1 VPLINNNN
9 IYKSLLLIALCFVG
23 FISLICSNAAHSE
36 IYKWR
41 DNRGVIQYSDKPPAS
56 GFNKA
61 DRHEIVN
68 ALQVK
73 DLCAEPTSKTAEAAS
88 KKINANF
95 FGITSSGL
103 SGMASAGSPRPTG
116 IGSIGGIGG
125 LNGFGRNANLSPA
138 RPAATPIRVNPIAN
152 NTPRGIPGLF
162 GLPARNT
169 AANPT
174 NRPPSFTGLN
184 PTSFFNNGNNPVT
197 VFGRPTN
204 VAAAKPPVVAAPVKP
219 PVANPPSPA
228 PSPTPAPAPAPAP
241 APSPSSGNPNIVQ
254 SGLMPAVDIS
264 KNMTPAIGASE
275 PFIGKYEPPAPG
287 DGDGQFRT
295 VCRPSHMGNDD
306 PIIYPNQQGA
316 AHHHTFF
323 GNTSLN
329 YKSDVSN
336 IRNVGNSTCKGGT
349 ANLSAYWVPSMI
361 DSATKTPLV
370 PNDAVF
376 YYKTGYTVKRELVT
390 PPPKGLRIIAGNGKS
405 TVSQRI
411 DKYTNQVRYNCVLPG
426 NKAQPESDSIPAC
439 PQGSE
444 IHSVINFPNCWDG
457 KNLDS
462 PDHQSHMA
470 YAKYGVGCPATH
482 PTAIPTITFN
492 IFYKV
497 TQAAGTANWRL
508 ASDNYA
514 KNGYNA
520 GYSGHA
526 DWVNGWDTNIMK
538 MAVENCDNKGV
549 DCGVGNL
556 GNGTGL
562 WFKKDSEY

>member
-1 VPLINNNN
+1 
-9 IYKSLLLIALCFVG
+9 
-23 FISLICSNAAHSE
+23 
-36 IYKWR
+36 
-41 DNRGVIQYSDKPPAS
+41 
-56 GFNKA
+56 
-61 DRHEIVN
+61 
-68 ALQVK
+68 
-73 DLCAEPTSKTAEAAS
+73 
-88 KKINANF
+88 
-95 FGITSSGL
+95 
-103 SGMASAGSPRPTG
+103 
-116 IGSIGGIGG
+116 
-125 LNGFGRNANLSPA
+125 
-138 RPAATPIRVNPIAN
+138 
-152 NTPRGIPGLF
+152 
-162 GLPARNT
+162 
-169 AANPT
+169 
-174 NRPPSFTGLN
+174 
-184 PTSFFNNGNNPVT
+184 
-197 VFGRPTN
+197 
-204 VAAAKPPVVAAPVKP
+204 
-219 PVANPPSPA
+219 
-228 PSPTPAPAPAPAP
+228 
-241 APSPSSGNPNIVQ
+241 
-254 SGLMPAVDIS
+254 MPAVDIS
-264 KNMTPAIGASE
+264 KNMAPAIGVSE
-275 PFIGKYEPPAPG
+275 PFIGANGPPAPG

-295 VCRPSHMGNDD
+295 ICRPSHMGNDD

-329 YKSDVSN
+329 YKSDVGN
-336 IRNVGNSTCKGGT
+336 MRNAGNSTCKGGT

-361 DSATKTPLV
+361 DTASNTPLL

-376 YYKTGYTVKRELVT
+376 YYKTGYTVKREQVR
-390 PPPKGLRIIAGNGKS
+390 PPPKGLRIIAGNSKS

-411 DKYTNQVRYNCVLPG
+411 DKYTTQVRYNCVLPG
-426 NKAQPESDSIPAC
+426 NVNQPDSDSIPAC
-439 PQGSE
+439 AKGSE

-470 YAKYGVGCPATH
+470 YATYGVGCPATH

-520 GYSGHA
+520 GYSSHA
-526 DWVNGWDTNIMK
+526 DWINGWDEKIMK
-538 MAVENCDNKGV
+538 MAVENCDNKGL